1 MFRNRLPVHRLC
13 ALSLAVALSLTT
25 AATPQIS
32 YAQTREE
39 QPIAKEKK
47 GRATKTYLAPE
58 ANAPVTNANQAA
70 AERQIEEHPEWVN
83 TALQQSL
90 AELQRDPEYN
100 TKLKVKSDL
109 KLLTASYNELH
120 LSCSAT
126 PLESGNAALLIEF
139 RPIDQQIKI
148 ANEERILVQQQ
159 ANRELIRNLA
169 HEIKNPLGGIRGA
182 AQLLEREL
190 VRRELTEYTQVIIQ
204 EAERLQSLIDRLL
217 TPHRI
222 PQVSEVNIHE
232 VLERVRSVLLAETP
246 SGLKIRR
253 DYDTS
258 LPPLTGDKEQ
268 LIQVTLNIARNA
280 VQAMHGQGEIIL
292 RTRVAR
298 QVTLARKRH
307 RLAMSLQIIDNGP
320 GIPDAIRDNIF
331 YPLVSGRPD
340 GTGLGLTLAQTY
352 IHQHHGAIDF
362 DSKPGYTSFN
372 ILLPLT
378 QEN

>member
-1 MFRNRLPVHRLC
+1 MPYSAFSGLELLDSAVVVLDRELRIAYLNPSAESLFEFSCRSVLGLNLEQAFPNGGKSLMRAASHARRNNTSFTEHDLTL
-13 ALSLAVALSLTT
+13 LS
-25 AATPQIS
+25 
-32 YAQTREE
+32 
-39 QPIAKEKK
+39 
-47 GRATKTYLAPE
+47 
-58 ANAPVTNANQAA
+58 
-70 AERQIEEHPEWVN
+70 
-83 TALQQSL
+83 
-90 AELQRDPEYN
+90 
-100 TKLKVKSDL
+100 
-109 KLLTASYNELH
+109 ASFVELH
-120 LSCSAT
+120 LSCNAT
-126 PLESGNAALLIEF
+126 PLELDIAALLIEF
-139 RPIDQQIKI
+139 RPIDQQIRI

-280 VQAMHGQGEIIL
+280 VQAMHGQGEIIF

-307 RLAMSLQIIDNGP
+307 RLALQLQIIDNGP
-320 GIPDAIRDNIF
+320 GVPDAIRDNIF

-340 GTGLGLTLAQTY
+340 GTGLGLTLAQSY
-352 IHQHHGAIDF
+352 IHQHHGTIDF
-362 DSKPGYTSFN
+362 DSRPGCTSFN
-372 ILLPLT
+372 ILLPLQ
-378 QEN
+378 QES

>member
-1 MFRNRLPVHRLC
+1 MPYSAYSGLELLDSAVLVLDHALRIVYLNPAAESLFELSQRL
-13 ALSLAVALSLTT
+13 AAGLSLEQAFPNDGKALLR
-25 AATPQIS
+25 AAT
-32 YAQTREE
+32 
-39 QPIAKEKK
+39 
-47 GRATKTYLAPE
+47 LARR
-58 ANAPVTNANQAA
+58 NNTSFT
-70 AERQIEEHPEWVN
+70 EH
-83 TALQQSL
+83 
-90 AELQRDPEYN
+90 
-100 TKLKVKSDL
+100 DL

>member
-1 MFRNRLPVHRLC
+1 MLDHAWRIVYLNPAAESLFELSQRL
-13 ALSLAVALSLTT
+13 AAGLSLEQAFPNDGKALLQ
-25 AATPQIS
+25 AAT
-32 YAQTREE
+32 
-39 QPIAKEKK
+39 
-47 GRATKTYLAPE
+47 LARR
-58 ANAPVTNANQAA
+58 NNTSF
-70 AERQIEEHPEWVN
+70 IEH
-83 TALQQSL
+83 
-90 AELQRDPEYN
+90 
-100 TKLKVKSDL
+100 DL
-109 KLLTASYNELH
+109 KLLTASHNELH
-120 LSCSAT
+120 LSCNAT

-222 PQVSEVNIHE
+222 PQVAEVNIHE

-246 SGLKIRR
+246 TGLKIRR

-268 LIQVTLNIARNA
+268 LIQVMLNIARNA
-280 VQAMHGQGEIIL
+280 VQAMQGQGEIIL
-292 RTRVAR
+292 RTRVTR

-307 RLAMSLQIIDNGP
+307 RLAMLVQIIDNGP

-331 YPLVSGRPD
+331 YPLVSGRAD

-362 DSKPGYTSFN
+362 DSKPGHTSFN

>member
-1 MFRNRLPVHRLC
+1 
-13 ALSLAVALSLTT
+13 
-25 AATPQIS
+25 
-32 YAQTREE
+32 
-39 QPIAKEKK
+39 
-47 GRATKTYLAPE
+47 
-58 ANAPVTNANQAA
+58 
-70 AERQIEEHPEWVN
+70 
-83 TALQQSL
+83 
-90 AELQRDPEYN
+90 
-100 TKLKVKSDL
+100 
-109 KLLTASYNELH
+109 
-120 LSCSAT
+120 
-126 PLESGNAALLIEF
+126 LIEF

-222 PQVSEVNIHE
+222 PQVAEVNIHE

-246 SGLKIRR
+246 TGLKIRR

-268 LIQVTLNIARNA
+268 LIQVMLNIARNA
-280 VQAMHGQGEIIL
+280 VQAMQGQGEIIL
-292 RTRVAR
+292 RTRVTR

-307 RLAMSLQIIDNGP
+307 RLAMLVQIIDNGP
-320 GIPDAIRDNIF
+320 GIPDAIRDTLF
-331 YPLVSGRPD
+331 YPMITGKEG
-340 GTGLGLTLAQTY
+340 GTGLGLSIAQNL
-352 IHQHHGAIDF
+352 IDQHKGRIDCI
-362 DSKPGYTSFN
+362 SWPGHTEFTIY
-372 ILLPLT
+372 LPLRK
-378 QEN
+378 

>member
-1 MFRNRLPVHRLC
+1 MHYSAYSGLELLDSAVLVLDHAWRIVYLNPAAESLFELSQRL
-13 ALSLAVALSLTT
+13 AAGLSLEQAFPNDGKALLQ
-25 AATPQIS
+25 AAT
-32 YAQTREE
+32 
-39 QPIAKEKK
+39 
-47 GRATKTYLAPE
+47 LARR
-58 ANAPVTNANQAA
+58 NNTSF
-70 AERQIEEHPEWVN
+70 IEH
-83 TALQQSL
+83 
-90 AELQRDPEYN
+90 
-100 TKLKVKSDL
+100 DL
-109 KLLTASYNELH
+109 KLLTASHNELH
-120 LSCSAT
+120 LSCNAT

-222 PQVSEVNIHE
+222 PQVAEVNIHE

-246 SGLKIRR
+246 TGLKIRR

-268 LIQVTLNIARNA
+268 LIQVMLNIARNA
-280 VQAMHGQGEIIL
+280 VQAMQGQGEIIL
-292 RTRVAR
+292 RTRVTR

-307 RLAMSLQIIDNGP
+307 RLAMLVQIIDNGP

-331 YPLVSGRPD
+331 YPLVSGRAD

-362 DSKPGYTSFN
+362 DSKPGHTSFN

>member
-1 MFRNRLPVHRLC
+1 MHYSAYSGLELLDSAVLVLDHAWRIVYLNPAAESLFELSQRL
-13 ALSLAVALSLTT
+13 AAGLSLEQAFPNDGKALLQ
-25 AATPQIS
+25 AAT
-32 YAQTREE
+32 
-39 QPIAKEKK
+39 
-47 GRATKTYLAPE
+47 LARR
-58 ANAPVTNANQAA
+58 NNTSF
-70 AERQIEEHPEWVN
+70 IEH
-83 TALQQSL
+83 
-90 AELQRDPEYN
+90 
-100 TKLKVKSDL
+100 DL
-109 KLLTASYNELH
+109 KLLTASHNELH
-120 LSCSAT
+120 LSCNAT

-222 PQVSEVNIHE
+222 PQVSGREYS
-232 VLERVRSVLLAETP
+232 RSA
-246 SGLKIRR
+246 GAGAQRAA
-253 DYDTS
+253 
-258 LPPLTGDKEQ
+258 G
-268 LIQVTLNIARNA
+268 RNA
-280 VQAMHGQGEIIL
+280 DRPENPPRLRYQPAAADRRQGAADSGDAEHRPQRGASDAGAGRNHPAYARCAASDAGAQAPPAGDA
-292 RTRVAR
+292 RCRSSTTARVFPRPSA
-298 QVTLARKRH
+298 TI
-307 RLAMSLQIIDNGP
+307 S
-320 GIPDAIRDNIF
+320 F
-331 YPLVSGRPD
+331 YPLVSGRAD

-362 DSKPGYTSFN
+362 DSKPGHTSFN

>member
-1 MFRNRLPVHRLC
+1 MHYSAYSGLELLDSAVLVLDHAWRIVYLNPAAESLFELSQRL
-13 ALSLAVALSLTT
+13 AAGLSLEQAFPNDGKALLQ
-25 AATPQIS
+25 AAT
-32 YAQTREE
+32 
-39 QPIAKEKK
+39 
-47 GRATKTYLAPE
+47 LARR
-58 ANAPVTNANQAA
+58 NNTSF
-70 AERQIEEHPEWVN
+70 IEH
-83 TALQQSL
+83 
-90 AELQRDPEYN
+90 
-100 TKLKVKSDL
+100 DL
-109 KLLTASYNELH
+109 KLLTASHNELH
-120 LSCSAT
+120 LSCNAT

-222 PQVSEVNIHE
+222 PQVSDVNIHE

-246 SGLKIRR
+246 TGLKIRR

-258 LPPLTGDKEQ
+258 LPMLTGDKEQ

-280 VQAMHGQGEIIL
+280 VQAMKGQGEIIL

-298 QVTLARKRH
+298 QVTLA
-307 RLAMSLQIIDNGP
+307 
-320 GIPDAIRDNIF
+320 
-331 YPLVSGRPD
+331 
-340 GTGLGLTLAQTY
+340 
-352 IHQHHGAIDF
+352 
-362 DSKPGYTSFN
+362 
-372 ILLPLT
+372 
-378 QEN
+378 

>member
-1 MFRNRLPVHRLC
+1 MHYSAYSGLELLDSAVLVLDHAWRIVYLNPAAESLFELSQRL
-13 ALSLAVALSLTT
+13 AAGLSLEQAFPNDGKALLQ
-25 AATPQIS
+25 AAT
-32 YAQTREE
+32 
-39 QPIAKEKK
+39 
-47 GRATKTYLAPE
+47 LARR
-58 ANAPVTNANQAA
+58 NNTSF
-70 AERQIEEHPEWVN
+70 IEH
-83 TALQQSL
+83 
-90 AELQRDPEYN
+90 
-100 TKLKVKSDL
+100 DL
-109 KLLTASYNELH
+109 KLLTASHNELH
-120 LSCSAT
+120 LSCNAT

-222 PQVSEVNIHE
+222 PQVAEVNIHE

-246 SGLKIRR
+246 TGLKIRR

-280 VQAMHGQGEIIL
+280 VQAMQGQGEIIL
-292 RTRVAR
+292 RTRVTR

-307 RLAMSLQIIDNGP
+307 RLAMLVQIIDNGP

-331 YPLVSGRPD
+331 YPLVSGRAD

-362 DSKPGYTSFN
+362 DSKPGHTSFN

>member
-1 MFRNRLPVHRLC
+1 MPYSAYSGLEL
-13 ALSLAVALSLTT
+13 LDSAVVVLDHELR
-25 AATPQIS
+25 IV
-32 YAQTREE
+32 
-39 QPIAKEKK
+39 
-47 GRATKTYLAPE
+47 YLNP
-58 ANAPVTNANQAA
+58 A
-70 AERQIEEHPEWVN
+70 AESLFELAIRSTLGQTLEQAFPSGGKALMRSASRAHRNNTSFTEH
-83 TALQQSL
+83 
-90 AELQRDPEYN
+90 
-100 TKLKVKSDL
+100 DL
-109 KLLTASYNELH
+109 KLLTPSYNELH
-120 LSCSAT
+120 LICNAT
-126 PLESGNAALLIEF
+126 PLETPNAALLIEF
-139 RPIDQQIKI
+139 RPIDQQIRI

-246 SGLKIRR
+246 DGLKIRR

-258 LPPLTGDKEQ
+258 LPFLTGDKEQ

-280 VQAMHGQGEIIL
+280 VQAMHGKGEIIL
-292 RTRVAR
+292 RTRIAR

-307 RLAMSLQIIDNGP
+307 RLALLLQIVDNGP
-320 GIPDAIRDNIF
+320 GIADDIRDNIF

-340 GTGLGLTLAQTY
+340 GTGLGLTLAQSF
-352 IHQHHGAIDF
+352 IHQHHGTIDF
-362 DSKPGYTSFN
+362 DSRPGCTSFN
-372 ILLPLT
+372 IG
-378 QEN
+378 

>member
-1 MFRNRLPVHRLC
+1 MPYSAYSGLELLDSAVLVLDHALRIVYLNPAAESLFELSQRL
-13 ALSLAVALSLTT
+13 AAGLSLEQAFPNDGKALLR
-25 AATPQIS
+25 AAT
-32 YAQTREE
+32 
-39 QPIAKEKK
+39 
-47 GRATKTYLAPE
+47 LACR
-58 ANAPVTNANQAA
+58 NNTSFT
-70 AERQIEEHPEWVN
+70 EH
-83 TALQQSL
+83 
-90 AELQRDPEYN
+90 
-100 TKLKVKSDL
+100 DL

-120 LSCSAT
+120 LSCCAT

-222 PQVSEVNIHE
+222 PQVAEVNIHE

-280 VQAMHGQGEIIL
+280 VQAMHGKGEIIF

-307 RLAMSLQIIDNGP
+307 RLAMLLQIIDNGP

-362 DSKPGYTSFN
+362 DSKPGHTSFN

>member
-1 MFRNRLPVHRLC
+1 MPYSAFSGLELLDSAVVILDRDLRIAYLNPSAESLFEFSSRSVHGLTLEEAFPNGGRSLMRAASHARHNNTSFTEHDLPL
-13 ALSLAVALSLTT
+13 LS
-25 AATPQIS
+25 
-32 YAQTREE
+32 
-39 QPIAKEKK
+39 
-47 GRATKTYLAPE
+47 
-58 ANAPVTNANQAA
+58 
-70 AERQIEEHPEWVN
+70 
-83 TALQQSL
+83 
-90 AELQRDPEYN
+90 
-100 TKLKVKSDL
+100 
-109 KLLTASYNELH
+109 ASFVELH

-126 PLESGNAALLIEF
+126 PLESDNAALLIEF
-139 RPIDQQIKI
+139 RPIDQQIRI

-280 VQAMHGQGEIIL
+280 VQAMHGQGEIIF

-307 RLAMSLQIIDNGP
+307 RLALQLQIIDNGP

-340 GTGLGLTLAQTY
+340 GTGLGLTLAQSY
-352 IHQHHGAIDF
+352 IHQHHGTIDF
-362 DSKPGYTSFN
+362 DSRPGYTSFN
-372 ILLPLT
+372 ILLPLQ
-378 QEN
+378 QES

>member
-1 MFRNRLPVHRLC
+1 MHYSAYSGLELLDSAVLVLDHAWRIVYLNPAAESLFELSQRL
-13 ALSLAVALSLTT
+13 AAGLSLEQAFPNDGKALLQ
-25 AATPQIS
+25 AAT
-32 YAQTREE
+32 
-39 QPIAKEKK
+39 
-47 GRATKTYLAPE
+47 LARR
-58 ANAPVTNANQAA
+58 NNTSF
-70 AERQIEEHPEWVN
+70 IEH
-83 TALQQSL
+83 
-90 AELQRDPEYN
+90 
-100 TKLKVKSDL
+100 DL
-109 KLLTASYNELH
+109 KLLTASHNELH
-120 LSCSAT
+120 LSCNAT

-222 PQVSEVNIHE
+222 PQVAEVNIHE

-246 SGLKIRR
+246 TGLKIRR

-268 LIQVTLNIARNA
+268 LIQVMLNIARNA
-280 VQAMHGQGEIIL
+280 VQAMQGQGEIIL
-292 RTRVAR
+292 RTRVTR

-307 RLAMSLQIIDNGP
+307 RLAMLVQITDNGP

-331 YPLVSGRPD
+331 YPLVSGRAD

-362 DSKPGYTSFN
+362 DSKPGHTSFN